1 MFKRI
6 MLAVLALLLAVP
18 AATGA
23 SGESGEIARLEAR
36 IAELEQENAELR
48 ALLSEEDSARLLAAR
63 FKGGVITVAEAKAEY
78 EYRAYI
84 YSSMG
89 MDEREYEDIIKEE
102 VLNDLTEDA
111 VLRLKARELG
121 VYEPGEAEKAAIAAR
136 AQESLDGMIDYYLPF
151 LADPSRTEAEN
162 RAAVVDYLATEDTTL
177 ESLIDSATA
186 QAWRDRLFARATE
199 ELVLGDEELR
209 RYYDEACSSAQLTYT
224 TDPGSYE
231 DDRMNG
237 EPVLW
242 NMEGYRRVKRILVAL
257 DAESAERMAELTEQ
271 LGEAT
276 AETEVGA
283 LLAEMDALY
292 LKLDPIVQEIL
303 TRAGAGDDFNLLIDE
318 YGDDPFMQTEHGRA
332 EGYYVSASSETL
344 DEEFVL
350 EAMAL
355 GKPGDI
361 SGPVECADGVYIL
374 RYEADVAPGP
384 VGYEEFLTN
393 EQMRARVEQSAR
405 NEYYFEQVDKW
416 LAEAGIERF
425 PENF

>member
-6 MLAVLALLLAVP
+6 MLMLLALMLAAP
-18 AATGA
+18 AALGE

-63 FKGGVITVAEAKAEY
+63 FKGGVITVEEAKAEY
-78 EYRAYI
+78 EYRAYV

-89 MDEREYEDIIKEE
+89 MGEREYEDIIKEE

-111 VLRLKARELG
+111 VLRLKAKELG
-121 VYEPGEAEKAAIAAR
+121 VYEPVETEEREIAEKAQA
-136 AQESLDGMIDYYLPF
+136 SLDEMIDYYLPF
-151 LADPSRTEAEN
+151 LADPAKSEAEN
-162 RAAVVDYLATEDTTL
+162 REAVVLYLAAEDTTL

-186 QAWRDRLFARATE
+186 QAWRDRLFKRATE

-209 RYYDEACSSAQLTYT
+209 LYYDEACSSAQLTYT

-231 DDRMNG
+231 ADRMNG

-257 DAESAERMAELTEQ
+257 DAESAERMAELSER
-271 LGEAT
+271 LGETTDEA
-276 AETEVGA
+276 EVGA
-283 LLAEMDALY
+283 LLNEMDALY
-292 LKLDPIVQEIL
+292 AKLDPIVKEIQ
-303 TRAGAGDDFNLLIDE
+303 TRIEAGDDFNLLIDE
-318 YGDDPFMQTEHGRA
+318 YGDDPFIQNEHGRA
-332 EGYYVSASSETL
+332 EGYYVSASSTML

-355 GKPGDI
+355 EKPGDI
-361 SGPVECADGVYIL
+361 SGPIECADGVYIL
-374 RYEADVAPGP
+374 RYEADVAAGP
-384 VGYEEFLTN
+384 VGYEEFLAN
-393 EQMRARVEQSAR
+393 DQMRARVEESAR
-405 NEYYFEQVDKW
+405 NEYYFEQVDRW
-416 LAEAGIERF
+416 LAEAEIERF

>member
-6 MLAVLALLLAVP
+6 MLTLLALLLAMP
-18 AATGA
+18 AALGV
-23 SGESGEIARLEAR
+23 SEESSETARLEAR
-36 IAELEQENAELR
+36 IAELVQENAELR
-48 ALLSEEDSARLLAAR
+48 ALLAEEDSARLLAAR
-63 FKGGVITVAEAKAEY
+63 FNGGVITVEEAKAEY
-78 EYRAYI
+78 EYRAYV

-111 VLRLKARELG
+111 VLRLKAQELG
-121 VYEPGEAEKAAIAAR
+121 VYEPGEAEEAEIAENAR
-136 AQESLDGMIDYYLPF
+136 QSLDGMIDYYLPF
-151 LADPSRTEAEN
+151 LADPTKSEAEN
-162 RAAVVDYLATEDTTL
+162 RAAVEAYLATEDTTL
-177 ESLIDSATA
+177 QSLIDSATA

-199 ELVLGDEELR
+199 DLVLGDEELR

-231 DDRMNG
+231 ADRMNG

-257 DAESAERMAELTEQ
+257 DAEGAERMAELSKQ
-271 LGEAT
+271 LGETTDEAQ
-276 AETEVGA
+276 VSA

-292 LKLDPIVQEIL
+292 TELDPIVQEIR
-303 TRAGAGDDFNLLIDE
+303 TRIEAGDDFNLLIDE
-318 YGDDPFMQTEHGRA
+318 YGDDPFIQTGHGRE
-332 EGYYVSASSETL
+332 EGYYVSASSTML

-355 GKPGDI
+355 EKPGDI
-361 SGPVECADGVYIL
+361 SGPIECADGVYIL

-384 VGYEEFLTN
+384 VSYEEFLAN
-393 EQMRARVEQSAR
+393 DQMRARVEESAR
-405 NEYYFEQVDKW
+405 NDYYFEQVDKW
-416 LAEAGIERF
+416 LAEAEIERF